1 MYEVELLNLKT
12 NQTFSRVF
20 YDKWQK
26 DRFVKK
32 CSYSRKVKVIG
43 VLCYG

>member
-1 MYEVELLNLKT
+1 MYEVRLLNLKSGKE
-12 NQTFSRVF
+12 FSKAF

-26 DRFVKK
+26 DKFVKK